1 MRRFWWTTWI
11 KVAAVAAVLL
21 VAFFFGKSKLDH
33 ILSPYES
40 DGSPEQLT
48 EDANII
54 DKTMYWVEKTLG
66 KKLNYEDLIFDYAND
81 YAQKMMTES
90 KQSREPGP

>member
-11 KVAAVAAVLL
+11 KVAAVGAALL

-33 ILSPYES
+33 MLSPYES
-40 DGSPEQLT
+40 DESLQEPAA
-48 EDANII
+48 DANII
-54 DKTMYWVEKTLG
+54 DKAMYWVEEKLG
-66 KKLNYEDLIFDYAND
+66 KKINYEDLIFDYAND

-90 KQSREPGP
+90 KEQREAES